1 MLETCS
7 GLVTGAVAER
17 LGGFGH
23 VCSTHIGSKCHPL
36 DATRMFNFTESV
48 KSTMS
53 TAPLAT
59 LCEYQR
65 QATNASSSSEVA
77 AASGGPAHLQ
87 QNGVSHQAPEQA
99 IAELNSDC
107 MRDVQNELS
116 EPPQQAVVEQL
127 IAGAETMTGMVLLLS
142 NWVGSCSS
150 FLSLTITLDAKLCHS
165 NPGRQLSL

>member
-53 TAPLAT
+53 TAPLTT

-65 QATNASSSSEVA
+65 QATNAPSSSEVT
-77 AASGGPAHLQ
+77 AASGVPAQPQ

-116 EPPQQAVVEQL
+116 EPPQQAVIEQL
-127 IAGAETMTGMVLLLS
+127 TGGAETMTGMDYCSQTGLGAVALLLVDS
-142 NWVGSCSS
+142 ISRCKNMS
-150 FLSLTITLDAKLCHS
+150 
-165 NPGRQLSL
+165 